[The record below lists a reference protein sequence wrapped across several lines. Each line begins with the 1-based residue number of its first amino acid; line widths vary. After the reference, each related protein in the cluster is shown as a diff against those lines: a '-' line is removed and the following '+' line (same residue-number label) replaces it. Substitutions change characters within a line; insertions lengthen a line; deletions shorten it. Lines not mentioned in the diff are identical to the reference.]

1 MREQGRG
8 FSGAPGGFL
17 ALASKT
23 CRILSWGAGLRYAV
37 RMFSLP
43 RCWLSTAVS
52 ASLLGSLACATE
64 PAGPVGPA
72 ATRPEPPA
80 AGLTGRLPEATP
92 SPGGEAGDAGGEVG
106 VEGGELPTPP
116 DLPPAVE
123 EEPGPPE
130 DYGQIKPPVPP
141 PAADALTVHA
151 MAGYE
156 VVAVYSQAN
165 LESPRLGY
173 MRIGTRMMVSDKV
186 EGEGC
191 KNGFYALP
199 AGGFACASKGLVV
212 DRDKEVPSKY
222 PPPAPRLDH
231 PLPYDYGF
239 VRRWNSPMWWRL
251 PSDQEL
257 VAMGA
262 QRAEIERKR
271 LAEAAA
277 KAGAGAK
284 AELPSEPSE
293 PLPEAPVEVSQ
304 DELMA
309 MKLPL
314 SPDTP
319 WLERGFFLSLGD
331 KVTDAQRTY
340 YRTARGAYVAAG
352 DVSRYEAKDFQG
364 VALGEMSYPF
374 GYTKKET
381 KLIEL
386 TADNKLRAV
395 KDLER
400 RVFVD
405 LDEETEIGG
414 KAYMIT
420 AERLLIRKDHL
431 LIPEPQALPK
441 GLEPWERW
449 IDVSLSKQLLVA
461 YEGTQPV
468 YTTLVSTGRKG
479 SKEEPYDT
487 PTGRWRI
494 NSKHISTTMDG
505 NSASDGNYSIQD
517 VPWTMFFF
525 GSYALHGAFWHKGFG
540 AVRSHGCVNLG
551 PSDARWLFLWTTPFL
566 PEGWHGVN
574 ATDESPGSTV
584 IVHE

>member
-1 MREQGRG
+1 
-8 FSGAPGGFL
+8 
-17 ALASKT
+17 
-23 CRILSWGAGLRYAV
+23 
-37 RMFSLP
+37 MFSLP
-43 RCWLSTAVS
+43 RRWLLTAVS
-52 ASLLGSLACATE
+52 ASLLGSLPGCEAE
-64 PAGPVGPA
+64 PAVPVVKRTPVA
-72 ATRPEPPA
+72 PQ
-80 AGLTGRLPEATP
+80 AGQVGQAGRLPEPTP
-92 SPGGEAGDAGGEVG
+92 APGGEAGDAGGVVG
-106 VEGGELPTPP
+106 VDGGVEAITPP
-116 DLPPAVE
+116 DLPPAEAEAE
-123 EEPGPPE
+123 EIAPPE
-130 DYGQIKPPVPP
+130 DYGQIKPPVPV
-141 PAADALTVHA
+141 PAAEALTVHA

-173 MRIGTRMMVSDKV
+173 MRIGTRMMVSEKV

-212 DRDKEVPSKY
+212 DREKEVPSKY

-251 PSDQEL
+251 PSEAEL
-257 VAMGA
+257 AAMGV
-262 QRAEIERKR
+262 QRDEREKAR
-271 LAEAAA
+271 LAVKAAESD
-277 KAGAGAK
+277 KP

-293 PLPEAPVEVSQ
+293 PLPTAPP
-304 DELMA
+304 ELTQADLQA
-309 MKLPL
+309 MKLPQ

-331 KVTDAQRTY
+331 KVTDERHTY

-386 TADNKLRAV
+386 TADNKLKAV

-420 AERLLIRKDHL
+420 ADRLLIRKDHL

-441 GLEPWERW
+441 GLDPWERW

-461 YEGTQPV
+461 YEGTRPV